1 MATGQ
6 PGFADSMFKLAS
18 QRQTALKAEQA
29 RVTNREI
36 TRRKDIDDLSGFNAS
51 LIEGDQQRSIF
62 ESAVAD
68 VQSYIAGTGE
78 YENAEYDPLNFKTQI
93 NKITSLYNG
102 FIGHNQGDAA
112 AARTSLQND
121 AYTEGGQEIGRE
133 NGMVLMSNNT
143 PTSYEGAVE
152 SHNNYFETAMVD
164 GKPQFDENGHPI
176 GYPVINGVVDRSK
189 PPSSIFKM
197 DAYANAENFKG
208 ESVEEQ
214 VPSLYDMSVTAQAE
228 IQNKQNIVGPNG
240 LQTLQEVSDL
250 HFDNAVNDFD
260 FLEGAIRDRN
270 RANENSIEITDE
282 EMRAYAA
289 GELDSEKTTILDSY
303 KAEAK
308 EEWAKL
314 TAYGRTGSGSESPFT
329 GNTFEYD
336 SSFTTEADANS
347 AGGPNVDID
356 GNAMELVD
364 PAYNVANMGY
374 GINDINITSPNHGD
388 YTVTGII
395 QTAQGAELGGG
406 RFVMIPTEEEMIK
419 LPDGSMVPMANAS
432 AEQQNF
438 AAAGQPGYSI
448 VDVPN
453 NEMVPIDGPNA
464 DPRSREILRN
474 LRNAGI
480 GDADFGRNQAENMGR
495 YEELVLEREAAE
507 ETARELQDE
516 IDSTDVEFEE
526 NTEVGTGEELNE
538 TVVTDEQA
546 SAAAVVDAENNA
558 ARLRDDANAAEL
570 AAEVATNDDS
580 VSDEDTQI
588 ATQRAFMAVNAAD
601 AAEAQSDEI
610 AAVARET
617 AAMAEADAAAENL
630 EVATTEA
637 KQAAA
642 RAELVNTRIRR
653 ASRPQGVGG
662 LLKNL
667 MEIGPRATYAA
678 YRAQNDLKKQQEAEA
693 KEKERLLAEEARL
706 KAEEAAKEAAEVA
719 ERERLLGV
727 ERELIAEGESL
738 ERIPEVRAEAV
749 SDAMGNINEVM
760 GKHREETGS
769 ENLWTSPYGEIGNV
783 AQILDPSSTNYK
795 EELQAAIET
804 YGYPPEGSPHKASAD
819 VMLDQSEFGP
829 SQFPEITERLE
840 LRAPGEPWDAAKSEE
855 FNSVIKVDGGYNA
868 PKEEKTSFF
877 NAAVEYLKSIEH
889 PFPEAAAAQAALESN
904 WGDSGLSRDNNN
916 FFGIKPG
923 SVGGTQK
930 ALRDA
935 GVEFDIQGYAT
946 EEVIDAKT
954 LKKFKKKYGDDME
967 IIKDE
972 GGGKTRVKIPGEPF
986 LIFATPEEGFKGYMA
1001 WVEYNMGDSL
1011 NAGSGQEYLQAL
1023 KDGGYA
1029 TSQEYVNHIIA
1040 RAKSAGRSVE
1050 P

>member
-507 ETARELQDE
+507 ETARE
-516 IDSTDVEFEE
+516 
-526 NTEVGTGEELNE
+526 G
-538 TVVTDEQA
+538 
-546 SAAAVVDAENNA
+546 
-558 ARLRDDANAAEL
+558 
-570 AAEVATNDDS
+570 
-580 VSDEDTQI
+580 
-588 ATQRAFMAVNAAD
+588 
-601 AAEAQSDEI
+601 
-610 AAVARET
+610 
-617 AAMAEADAAAENL
+617 
-630 EVATTEA
+630 
-637 KQAAA
+637 
-642 RAELVNTRIRR
+642 
-653 ASRPQGVGG
+653 ASR
-662 LLKNL
+662 
-667 MEIGPRATYAA
+667 
-678 YRAQNDLKKQQEAEA
+678 
-693 KEKERLLAEEARL
+693 
-706 KAEEAAKEAAEVA
+706 
-719 ERERLLGV
+719 
-727 ERELIAEGESL
+727 
-738 ERIPEVRAEAV
+738 
-749 SDAMGNINEVM
+749 
-760 GKHREETGS
+760 
-769 ENLWTSPYGEIGNV
+769 
-783 AQILDPSSTNYK
+783 
-795 EELQAAIET
+795 
-804 YGYPPEGSPHKASAD
+804 
-819 VMLDQSEFGP
+819 
-829 SQFPEITERLE
+829 
-840 LRAPGEPWDAAKSEE
+840 
-855 FNSVIKVDGGYNA
+855 
-868 PKEEKTSFF
+868 
-877 NAAVEYLKSIEH
+877 
-889 PFPEAAAAQAALESN
+889 
-904 WGDSGLSRDNNN
+904 
-916 FFGIKPG
+916 
-923 SVGGTQK
+923 
-930 ALRDA
+930 
-935 GVEFDIQGYAT
+935 
-946 EEVIDAKT
+946 
-954 LKKFKKKYGDDME
+954 
-967 IIKDE
+967 
-972 GGGKTRVKIPGEPF
+972 
-986 LIFATPEEGFKGYMA
+986 
-1001 WVEYNMGDSL
+1001 
-1011 NAGSGQEYLQAL
+1011 
-1023 KDGGYA
+1023 
-1029 TSQEYVNHIIA
+1029 
-1040 RAKSAGRSVE
+1040 
-1050 P
+1050 